1 MAHTEYRYASVCQMM
16 VFLASET
23 KENWKN
29 NRVLSEYNK
38 SGKKGRILRNCIQK
52 ITGCVFLCCV
62 ALWCAICYYENVM
75 PDRYTVTEGQSLTL
89 TGGLE
94 AKETTNEGAAAV
106 SAVSGNMYHSFIK
119 LFGVF
124 PVKEVTV
131 NVVKEPVVVVAGV
144 PFGIKM
150 YTDGVLVVGFSDV
163 DTAAG
168 PCNPARI
175 AGLKVGDVVLKVD
188 GQAVSTNDRL
198 RMLIEQTGGETVDLL
213 VRRDNLTFSVKY
225 RAVLSITENRYRSG
239 FWVRDSSAG
248 VGILTFFDPNTKT
261 FGGLGHAVCDVDT
274 GEKLPISTGEIV
286 AAEVVDVE
294 KGKAGT
300 AGSLDGVVYDST
312 LGFLSVNAETGVYGR
327 LSHFPKTA
335 FETVPVAMKQQVKE
349 GKAQILTTVE
359 GTAPQYYDIE
369 IVKIRYGDASPTKN
383 MVVKITDPVLLQKA
397 GGIVQGMS
405 GSPIIQDGKLVGA
418 VTHVLVNDPTKGY
431 AIFAENMLE
440 TAKTVGQGM
449 APAA

>member
-1 MAHTEYRYASVCQMM
+1 MR
-16 VFLASET
+16 
-23 KENWKN
+23 K
-29 NRVLSEYNK
+29 
-38 SGKKGRILRNCIQK
+38 CIKQ
-52 ITGCVFLCCV
+52 ITGCLFLMCAV
-62 ALWCAICYYENVM
+62 LWCNLCYYEKVM
-75 PDRYTVTEGQSLTL
+75 PDRYTVTEGQELTL
-89 TGGLE
+89 TGTLQ
-94 AKETTNEGAAAV
+94 ASSETADGAAQV
-106 SAVSGNMYHSFIK
+106 SAVSGNMYHSSIK
-119 LFGVF
+119 LFGIF
-124 PVKEVTV
+124 PVKEVAV
-131 NVVKEPVVVVAGV
+131 SVVKEPVVVVAGV

-175 AGLKVGDVVLKVD
+175 AGLKVGDVILKVG
-188 GQAVSTNDRL
+188 GQSVSTNDQL
-198 RMLIEQTGGETVDLL
+198 RMLIEQSDGMPVELL
-213 VRRDNLTFSVKY
+213 VRRDNLTFSVQY
-225 RAVLSITENRYRSG
+225 RAVLSVTENRYRSG

-248 VGILTFFDPNTKT
+248 IGILTFFEPKSKI

-286 AAEVVDVE
+286 GAEVLDVQ
-294 KGKAGT
+294 KGKVGT
-300 AGSLDGVVYDST
+300 AGSLDGAVYDNT
-312 LGFLSVNAETGVYGR
+312 LGFLTVNAETGVYGT
-327 LSHFPKTA
+327 LSHLPKTS

-349 GKAQILTTVE
+349 GKAQVLTTVD
-359 GTAPQYYDIE
+359 GTSPQYYDIE

-383 MVVKITDPVLLQKA
+383 MVVKITDPLLVEKT

-440 TAKTVGQGM
+440 TAEGVGQGL

>member
-1 MAHTEYRYASVCQMM
+1 MR
-16 VFLASET
+16 
-23 KENWKN
+23 K
-29 NRVLSEYNK
+29 
-38 SGKKGRILRNCIQK
+38 CIRQ
-52 ITGCVFLCCV
+52 ITGCLFALCAV
-62 ALWCAICYYENVM
+62 LWCGICYYEKTM
-75 PDRYTVTEGQSLTL
+75 PDRYTVTQGQDFVLSGKLQATEIS
-89 TGGLE
+89 TDGV
-94 AKETTNEGAAAV
+94 TAV
-106 SAVSGNMYHSFIK
+106 SATSGNMYHSSLK

-124 PVKEVTV
+124 PVKDVTV
-131 NVVKEPVVVVAGV
+131 SVVDEPVVVMSGM

-188 GQAVSTNDRL
+188 GQSVSTNDQL
-198 RMLIEQTGGETVDLL
+198 RTLIEQTQGNAVDLL

-225 RAVLSITENRYRSG
+225 RAVLSVTENRYRSG

-248 VGILTFFDPNTKT
+248 IGILTFFDPNTKT

-286 AAEVVDVE
+286 GAEVLGIQ
-294 KGKAGT
+294 KGKIGT
-300 AGSLDGVVYDST
+300 AGYLDGMVYDNT
-312 LGFLSVNAETGVYGR
+312 LGLLSVNSETGVYGT
-327 LSHFPKTA
+327 LLQFPKSPY
-335 FETVPVAMKQQVKE
+335 ETIPVAMKQQVQE
-349 GKAQILTTVE
+349 GKAQVLTTVD
-359 GTAPQYYDIE
+359 GASPQYYEIE

-383 MVVKITDPVLLQKA
+383 MVIKITDPVLLEKT

-405 GSPIIQDGKLVGA
+405 GSPIIQNGKLVAA

-431 AIFAENMLE
+431 AIFAENMLD
-440 TAKTVGQGM
+440 TAKSVGKEQI
-449 APAA
+449 PAA